1 MVIVDTDVL
10 LLAFA
15 FHQDSRQPI
24 NSAFLRQMQA
34 VQPAITVYNLMEILG
49 QLSFNLAPERLDEWQ
64 IWLVNAYQLIVIWP
78 ADPDSDAGDPSFREE
93 IFERPLARM
102 RSFKMPFMDALIL
115 NLAERMPG
123 ANYFVTWNAR
133 HFREKTSLP
142 VLTPEEYLAQVA

>member
-1 MVIVDTDVL
+1 MVIVDTDV

-64 IWLVNAYQLIVIWP
+64 TRLVNAYQLIVIWP
-78 ADPDSDAGDPSFREE
+78 ADPDSGTDAPSFHEE

-102 RSFKMPFMDALIL
+102 RSFKMPFMDAL
-115 NLAERMPG
+115 MG
-123 ANYFVTWNAR
+123 
-133 HFREKTSLP
+133 
-142 VLTPEEYLAQVA
+142 